1 MFEPEDFQLTLEAQL
16 NKRMIE
22 DEVNNCESIEVLR
35 ASLLATNTALM
46 TQQQL
51 IKSLLKKQLAIEVSN
66 LVKQRCQINNVMA
79 TAFTRDYNQFNPD
92 PVLGPNTWVLNS
104 AGANPGGGGGNT
116 GPSTVATAVP
126 IQGDGSL
133 ASPVTVTVLDEGN
146 YV

>member
-22 DEVNNCESIEVLR
+22 DEVNSCESIEVLR

-66 LVKQRCQINNVMA
+66 LVK
-79 TAFTRDYNQFNPD
+79 
-92 PVLGPNTWVLNS
+92 
-104 AGANPGGGGGNT
+104 
-116 GPSTVATAVP
+116 
-126 IQGDGSL
+126 
-133 ASPVTVTVLDEGN
+133 
-146 YV
+146 

>member
-1 MFEPEDFQLTLEAQL
+1 MFKPEDFELTLEAQL

-66 LVKQRCQINNVMA
+66 LVK
-79 TAFTRDYNQFNPD
+79 
-92 PVLGPNTWVLNS
+92 
-104 AGANPGGGGGNT
+104 
-116 GPSTVATAVP
+116 
-126 IQGDGSL
+126 
-133 ASPVTVTVLDEGN
+133 
-146 YV
+146 